1 MPVVT
6 IEIPENLSLQLGP
19 YRDNLDDLLQIG
31 LNELRKEQALAL
43 FKRGN
48 ISLWKAA
55 RIAGVPLRE
64 MMQYAAAQGLRATVD
79 EETIR
84 EELA

>member
-1 MPVVT
+1 MPAVT
-6 IEIPENLSLQLGP
+6 IQIPETLSLQLGP
-19 YRDNLDDLLQIG
+19 YRDNLDDLLWIG
-31 LNELRKEQALAL
+31 LNEVRKEQALAL
-43 FKRGN
+43 FKKGN

-55 RIAGVPLRE
+55 RLAGVSLHE
-64 MMQYAAAQGLRATVD
+64 MMQYAAGQGLRATVD